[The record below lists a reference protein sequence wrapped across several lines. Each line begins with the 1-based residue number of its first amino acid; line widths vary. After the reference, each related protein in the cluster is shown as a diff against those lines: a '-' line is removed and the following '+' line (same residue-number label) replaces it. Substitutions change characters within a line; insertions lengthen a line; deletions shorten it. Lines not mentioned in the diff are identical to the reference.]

1 MKARRLLGAVVVLI
15 AAVALQTTFFASIR
29 LFGAAPALVVLV
41 VIAYSRHL
49 PAEYALGLAF
59 LAGFLEDLLAESAL
73 GLWALVMTTAAFF
86 VVRFRDRL
94 EDDFSLL
101 GPFVFAVTAGALA
114 LFSVVGTIFGE
125 KTLADASIVRKIVL
139 PSVYNLLLAAL
150 ILPFITWTLG
160 VARRRSAAFKL

>member
-1 MKARRLLGAVVVLI
+1 MKLRRLSGAVVIVVM
-15 AAVALQTTFFASIR
+15 AVVLQTTLFASIR
-29 LFGAAPALVVLV
+29 PFNAAPALVVLV
-41 VIAYSRHL
+41 VIAYARHL
-49 PAEYALGLAF
+49 QPEHALGLAF
-59 LAGFLEDLLAESAL
+59 FAGFLEDLLAQSAL
-73 GLWALVMTTAAFF
+73 GLWALVMTTTAYF

-125 KTLADASIVRKIVL
+125 KTLADAGIVRKIVL
-139 PSVYNLLLAAL
+139 SSLYNLLLAAV

-160 VARRRSAAFKL
+160 VARRRSGAFRL